1 MLNPIPTKMKKLSLL
16 LLLIITT
23 KSTSQSKTFIDL
35 PYIETSAKVDT
46 LVIPDRI
53 YLNILISEKD
63 TKGKMAVEELEIKM
77 YEKLTSLGINIEK
90 QLSLN
95 DLASNYKK
103 YFIKQQDILKNKN
116 YTLVLY
122 NAVSS
127 GAVLVGLE
135 EIEISNVV
143 LEKTEYSKA
152 EQLLLILKSK
162 AIEKAKNQANAMTK
176 PLNQKVGSAIFISD
190 FNNEISRGL
199 AGAVSGLRIRG
210 ASSISTKNGYAPADI
225 EFEKIKIATEL
236 NVKFKLE

>member
-1 MLNPIPTKMKKLSLL
+1 MKKLSLL

-23 KSTSQSKTFIDL
+23 KSISQSKTFIDL

-53 YLNILISEKD
+53 YLNISISEKD

-199 AGAVSGLRIRG
+199 AGAVSRLRIRG